1 MKKNRQESRNR
12 NESESRRKDGMKNR
26 MKDSRK
32 KGSRK
37 KGKKGSLEAKG
48 LKEKGLKESRSEESR
63 LAQGSLGGVRRET
76 GDSAETEIRTENAPG
91 CRTELLPEDFREKM
105 RKLLGKEYEAYLE
118 SFEKPCHNG
127 LRVNTMKLS
136 EEDWNRLSPF
146 QTEPVPWI
154 ENGFYYNAS
163 DEGSGRPSR
172 HPYYYAG
179 LYYLQEPSAMTP
191 ANLLPV
197 KPGDRVLDICAAPGG
212 KSTELGAR
220 LGGAGLLF
228 SNDISNSRA
237 KALLKNLE
245 MAGIPNICVSSEAPE
260 KLSEFLPEFFDCILV
275 DAPCSGEGM
284 FRREPDMIKSY
295 RERGPEDYV
304 PIQRAIMEEAVK
316 MLRPGGYLLYSTCT
330 FDREEN
336 EGTIRYILDRHPDM
350 SLCSLP
356 HRHGFAEGI
365 GMPECVRLFP
375 HRIEGE
381 GHFVALL
388 QRAGSGERPRRKDR
402 TAQSGTSLKLPD
414 EAMAFLSCLNLRRG
428 GTDGLPG
435 QVEEKNGKLYCLPP
449 DFQDMKGAGKGI
461 RFLRTGLLLG
471 ELKRGRFEPSQALAM
486 ALRKEEYPFTADFQ
500 AEDERVIRY
509 LKGETVALREE
520 EASWPDGSWVLVC
533 TDGFPLG
540 WAKKA
545 GLNLKN
551 KYYPGWR
558 WQ

>member
-1 MKKNRQESRNR
+1 
-12 NESESRRKDGMKNR
+12 MKNG
-26 MKDSRK
+26 MKDSSKRGKKRK
-32 KGSRK
+32 TEADRLEAGSPGGSRP
-37 KGKKGSLEAKG
+37 GS
-48 LKEKGLKESRSEESR
+48 R
-63 LAQGSLGGVRRET
+63 
-76 GDSAETEIRTENAPG
+76 DSAEKETWTENGPG
-91 CRTELLPEDFREKM
+91 CRADLLPESFREKM
-105 RKLLGKEYEAYLE
+105 RELLGEEFEAYLE

-127 LRVNTMKLS
+127 LRVNTLKIS
-136 EEDWNRLSPF
+136 AEDWNRLSPF

-154 ENGFYYNAS
+154 ENGFYCRAS
-163 DEGSGRPSR
+163 GEGSGRPSR

-220 LGGAGLLF
+220 LRGEGLLF

-245 MAGIPNICVSSEAPE
+245 MAGIPNICVASEAPE
-260 KLSEFLPEFFDCILV
+260 KLSELLPEFFDCILV

-304 PIQRAIMEEAVK
+304 PIQRAVMEEAVK

-336 EGTIRYILDRHPDM
+336 EGTVRYILDRCPDM
-350 SLCSLP
+350 SLCRLP
-356 HRHGFAEGI
+356 HGHGFAEGA

-375 HRIEGE
+375 HRIDGE

-388 QRAGSGERPRRKDR
+388 QRAGAGERQIREKDR
-402 TAQSGTSLKLPD
+402 TVQSWAPQALPD
-414 EAMAFLSCLNLRRG
+414 EALAFLNCLNLKRG
-428 GTDGLPG
+428 DAEGLPG
-435 QVEEKNGKLYCLPP
+435 RVEEKNGKLYLLPP
-449 DFQDMKGAGKGI
+449 DFQDMKGAGRRI

-486 ALRKEEYPFTADFQ
+486 ALRKEEYPYTADFQ

-520 EASWPDGSWVLVC
+520 EAFWPDGSWILVC

-540 WAKKA
+540 WAKRA

>member
-1 MKKNRQESRNR
+1 
-12 NESESRRKDGMKNR
+12 
-26 MKDSRK
+26 
-32 KGSRK
+32 
-37 KGKKGSLEAKG
+37 
-48 LKEKGLKESRSEESR
+48 
-63 LAQGSLGGVRRET
+63 
-76 GDSAETEIRTENAPG
+76 
-91 CRTELLPEDFREKM
+91 
-105 RKLLGKEYEAYLE
+105 
-118 SFEKPCHNG
+118 
-127 LRVNTMKLS
+127 
-136 EEDWNRLSPF
+136 
-146 QTEPVPWI
+146 
-154 ENGFYYNAS
+154 
-163 DEGSGRPSR
+163 
-172 HPYYYAG
+172 
-179 LYYLQEPSAMTP
+179 
-191 ANLLPV
+191 
-197 KPGDRVLDICAAPGG
+197 
-212 KSTELGAR
+212 
-220 LGGAGLLF
+220 
-228 SNDISNSRA
+228 
-237 KALLKNLE
+237 
-245 MAGIPNICVSSEAPE
+245 
-260 KLSEFLPEFFDCILV
+260 
-275 DAPCSGEGM
+275 
-284 FRREPDMIKSY
+284 
-295 RERGPEDYV
+295 
-304 PIQRAIMEEAVK
+304 

-356 HRHGFAEGI
+356 HRFGFAEGI

-381 GHFVALL
+381 GHFAALL
-388 QRAGSGERPRRKDR
+388 RRAGSGERPRRNGR
-402 TAQSGTSLKLPD
+402 TAQSGASLKLPD
-414 EAMAFLSCLNLRRG
+414 EALAFLSCLNLRRG
-428 GTDGLPG
+428 DTEGLPG